1 MQNTGYRITGSITYS
16 VHGTGYRVYGTGVA
30 PDFEYSVQ
38 NTGYRIHKTGYTK
51 QDTLNRIH

>member
-51 QDTLNRIH
+51 QDTI

>member
-1 MQNTGYRITGSITYS
+1 MQNTGYRMTGSITLHYI
-16 VHGTGYRVYGTGVA
+16 TGYRVYGTGVA

-51 QDTLNRIH
+51 QDTI